1 MEHFVTLCRESA
13 AAADDPEH
21 ATELIAMANAI
32 ALGMQARAVPPIKPR
47 IHGNPAFATWNR
59 RAAKEGWGPEK
70 APAPRLAL
78 MPLLGSKHATKLKGW
93 IRNAQPR
100 SPLRA

>member
-1 MEHFVTLCRESA
+1 MEHLITLCRESA

-47 IHGNPAFATWNR
+47 MHGPQPGVR
-59 RAAKEGWGPEK
+59 R
-70 APAPRLAL
+70 
-78 MPLLGSKHATKLKGW
+78 
-93 IRNAQPR
+93 
-100 SPLRA
+100 

>member
-1 MEHFVTLCRESA
+1 MEHFITLCRESA

-47 IHGNPAFATWNR
+47 MHGTATRRPQVTTAIMSLWRALRRDLFDRYRPELYYMRGPGPKWRAKHQNPCQVS
-59 RAAKEGWGPEK
+59 
-70 APAPRLAL
+70 AP
-78 MPLLGSKHATKLKGW
+78 
-93 IRNAQPR
+93 
-100 SPLRA
+100 